1 MNGPFQFTP
10 LENALKQLEAAT
22 ASAPANDLE
31 RDGTIQR
38 FEYCFELSWKTLRSL
53 LLKAGRS
60 EVSGSPRPLFRDAL
74 QEGFIENFQTWDE
87 FLQARNESTHTY
99 QLRTAQEVHRI
110 ACLFPPHAKA
120 LLQKMKEFAAKME
133 SGT

>member
-1 MNGPFQFTP
+1 MTQGS
-10 LENALKQLEAAT
+10 E
-22 ASAPANDLE
+22 APANDLE

-38 FEYCFELSWKTLRSL
+38 FDFCFELSWKTLRSL

-60 EVSGSPRPLFRDAL
+60 EVSGSPHPLFRDAL
-74 QEGFIENFQTWDE
+74 QKGFIENFQTWDE
-87 FLQARNESTHTY
+87 FLQARNESTQTY

-120 LLQKMKEFAAKME
+120 LLQKMKDDILQAIQALPRIELIRQ
-133 SGT
+133 